1 MSSVLRPVR
10 KRKKIRRLAPV
21 DIVDREA
28 YTELELD
35 AKVELIR
42 SLVPLGLMHVEE
54 VLDAEV
60 TALAGARYARKD
72 AALNGRRHGSNPGT
86 VGLAGQRVPIRV
98 PRVRHVTGAEIPL
111 RSYAALHG
119 DRAVNDVLLTRV
131 LYGISCRNYEAAA
144 EAIPGAIGLSGSTVS
159 RGFIQAS
166 AAKLRELQERDLA
179 AEDVVVLVLDGKT
192 FAEET
197 MVIALGITLSGE
209 KRVLGFVETD
219 TENERVLTPFL
230 RSLLERGLAIS
241 QGVLVVLDGGKGLR
255 AAVRKAFRHRALVHR
270 CQWHKRENVVSYL
283 AKTEQASWR
292 QRLQRAYNRPE
303 YDEARAALATLHREL
318 EDRNQSAAGSLKE
331 GLDETLTLH
340 RLGVYGVLG
349 RSLKT
354 TNCLESI
361 NALVEERCAKVD
373 HWQNSS
379 QRHRWLA
386 TALLDIEPRLR
397 KVMGYR
403 HLPKLRAALKREL
416 KIDTP
421 TVKKEAA

>member
-1 MSSVLRPVR
+1 MSSVLRSVR
-10 KRKKIRRLAPV
+10 KRKKGRRLGAV
-21 DIVDREA
+21 DVINRADYA
-28 YTELELD
+28 ELEVD
-35 AKVELIR
+35 AKVELLR
-42 SLVPLGLMHVEE
+42 SLVPLGLMHIEE
-54 VLDAEV
+54 LLDEEV
-60 TALAGARYARKD
+60 TALAGEHYARK
-72 AALNGRRHGSNPGT
+72 APSVGGRRHGSNPGT

-98 PRVRHVTGAEIPL
+98 PRLRHVAGSEIPL
-111 RSYAALHG
+111 RSYEALHG
-119 DRAVNDVLLTRV
+119 ERAANDLLLKRV
-131 LYGISCRNYEAAA
+131 LYGISCRDYEAAA

-159 RGFIQAS
+159 RTFIQAS
-166 AAKLRELQERDLA
+166 AGKLREFQERDLSG
-179 AEDVVVLVLDGKT
+179 EDVVAVVLDGKT
-192 FAEET
+192 FAAAT

-209 KRVLGFVETD
+209 KRFLGFVETD

-230 RSLLERGLAIS
+230 RSLVERGLDVS
-241 QGVLVVLDGGKGLR
+241 QGVLVILDGGKGLR

-283 AKTEQASWR
+283 AKREQAAWR

-303 YDEARAALATLHREL
+303 YEEARAALETLHREL

-340 RLGVYGVLG
+340 RLGLYGVLG

-373 HWQNSS
+373 HWQHSS

-403 HLPKLRAALKREL
+403 HLPRLREALKREL
-416 KIDTP
+416 NIDT
-421 TVKKEAA
+421 TTKTKAA